1 MSFKLEQAEQQPA
14 IQFEPQLFDYAEI
27 LHHRCRSI
35 RWIDPHHIIIADS
48 IVHRVIITLADAGT
62 FKLLVVPVPGC
73 RLLQCTQ
80 DFALDETRRDTP
92 ALFQQIENNLFV
104 RGLRRFEM

>member
-1 MSFKLEQAEQQPA
+1 MTFKLEQAEQQPA
-14 IQFEPQLFDYAEI
+14 IQFEPQLFDNAEI

-35 RWIDPHHIIIADS
+35 RWIDPHHIVTADS
-48 IVHRVIITLADAGT
+48 IVHRVIITLADSGT
-62 FKLLVVPVPGC
+62 VKLLIAPVPGC
-73 RLLQCTQ
+73 RLLQCAQ

-92 ALFQQIENNLFV
+92 ALFKQIDNNLLV